1 MALPTDLTAIQQ
13 YAIDLVSYV
22 FMWLSS
28 PTFYAQCAFV
38 MIAVALA
45 YVVGRFVVS
54 RLLMRKAN
62 DKNADSIMHGLKQWL
77 YDADDLIKLL
87 INVIAL
93 AIAIEVSL
101 AVVQQDGLVR
111 LAQGVAM
118 ALFCRALIT
127 RYVINGLLK
136 TFFKWTV
143 LPMVILY
150 VVGWLERTVSYL
162 DSVSLGVG
170 NIEFSLYGIFRTVFF
185 GLILFWLGR
194 ASNNAGQ
201 QFIRQRE
208 DIDIGTKEVFAK
220 LFEVLLIIT
229 IFFILL
235 QIIGINLTT
244 LAVFG
249 GAVGV
254 GLGFGLQ
261 AIASN
266 FISGIILLL
275 DRSLLVGD
283 YIELEDGRK
292 GVIRKLSMR
301 CATLETFDG
310 KDIVVPNEKFITS
323 SFTNWTHKDTKQRY
337 FLEFQVAFKT
347 DLHALFPLL
356 KETVASHPQ
365 VISGEDV
372 PIEEQP
378 DAEISG
384 FGDSG
389 VNILIEYWMEGVDD
403 GKNRVGADLLLMI
416 WDVLKEHVVE
426 IPYPQRDIRIVH
438 EGKVDSKGNLS

>member
-1 MALPTDLTAIQQ
+1 VADIA
-13 YAIDLVSYV
+13 DDS
-22 FMWLSS
+22 
-28 PTFYAQCAFV
+28 V
-38 MIAVALA
+38 MR
-45 YVVGRFVVS
+45 G
-54 RLLMRKAN
+54 
-62 DKNADSIMHGLKQWL
+62 GKQWL

-87 INVIAL
+87 VNVVAL
-93 AIAIEVSL
+93 AIAIEISL
-101 AVVQQDGLVR
+101 AVVQQDGLIR
-111 LAQGVAM
+111 FAQGVAM
-118 ALFCRALIT
+118 AFFCRALIT
-127 RYVINGLLK
+127 RYVVNGLLK

-170 NIEFSLYGIFRTVFF
+170 NIEFSLYGIFRAVFF

-220 LFEVLLIIT
+220 LFEVLLII
-229 IFFILL
+229 IVFFILL

-301 CATLETFDG
+301 CATLETYDG

-323 SFTNWTHKDTKQRY
+323 SFTNWTHKDIKQRY
-337 FLEFQVAFKT
+337 SLEFQVAYKT

-356 KETVASHPQ
+356 RETVANHPQ
-365 VISGEDV
+365 VISGEGV
-372 PIEEQP
+372 PVEEQP

-389 VNILIEYWMEGVDD
+389 VSILIEYWMEGIDD

-416 WDVLKEHVVE
+416 WDTLKEHVVE
-426 IPYPQRDIRIVH
+426 IPYPQRDIRMV
-438 EGKVDSKGNLS
+438 EGGVKAGK

>member
-1 MALPTDLTAIQQ
+1 MTLPTDLAVIQQ
-13 YAIDLVSYV
+13 YAIDLVAYV

-38 MIAVALA
+38 IVAVALA
-45 YVVGRFVVS
+45 YVVGCFIVS
-54 RLLMRKAN
+54 RLLVRKV
-62 DKNADSIMHGLKQWL
+62 ADTADDSVIRGVKQWL

-87 INVIAL
+87 INVVAL
-93 AIAIEVSL
+93 AIAIEISL
-101 AVVQQDGLVR
+101 VVVQQDGLVR

-127 RYVINGLLK
+127 RYVVNGLLK

-150 VVGWLERTVSYL
+150 VVGWLGRTVNYL

-301 CATLETFDG
+301 CATLETYDG

-323 SFTNWTHKDTKQRY
+323 SFTNWTHKDIKQRY
-337 FLEFQVAFKT
+337 SLEFQVAYKT
-347 DLHALFPLL
+347 DLHALLPLL
-356 KETVASHPQ
+356 IETVASHPQ

-389 VNILIEYWMEGVDD
+389 VNILIEYWMDGVDD
-403 GKNRVGADLLLMI
+403 GKNRVGADLFLMI
-416 WDVLKEHVVE
+416 WDALKEHVVE
-426 IPYPQRDIRIVH
+426 IPYPQRDIHIVDGGH
-438 EGKVDSKGNLS
+438 KKK

>member
-1 MALPTDLTAIQQ
+1 VSSL
-13 YAIDLVSYV
+13 LVRKVADIADDS
-22 FMWLSS
+22 
-28 PTFYAQCAFV
+28 V
-38 MIAVALA
+38 MRGV
-45 YVVGRFVVS
+45 
-54 RLLMRKAN
+54 
-62 DKNADSIMHGLKQWL
+62 KQWL

-87 INVIAL
+87 VNVVAL
-93 AIAIEVSL
+93 AIAIEISL
-101 AVVQQDGLVR
+101 AVVQQDGLIR
-111 LAQGVAM
+111 FAQGVAM
-118 ALFCRALIT
+118 AFFCRALIT
-127 RYVINGLLK
+127 RYVVNGLLK

-170 NIEFSLYGIFRTVFF
+170 NIEFSLYGIFRAVFF

-220 LFEVLLIIT
+220 LFEVLLII
-229 IFFILL
+229 IVFFILL

-301 CATLETFDG
+301 CATLETYDG

-323 SFTNWTHKDTKQRY
+323 SFTNWTHKDIKQRY
-337 FLEFQVAFKT
+337 SLEFQVAYKT

-356 KETVASHPQ
+356 RETVANHPQ
-365 VISGEDV
+365 VISGEGV
-372 PIEEQP
+372 PVEEQP

-389 VNILIEYWMEGVDD
+389 VSILIEYWMEGIDD

-416 WDVLKEHVVE
+416 WDTLKEHVVE
-426 IPYPQRDIRIVH
+426 IPYPQRDIRMV
-438 EGKVDSKGNLS
+438 EGGVKAGK

>member
-1 MALPTDLTAIQQ
+1 MDTSVIKGFLTDLSI
-13 YAIDLVSYV
+13 LV
-22 FMWLSS
+22 M
-28 PTFYAQCAFV
+28 
-38 MIAVALA
+38 
-45 YVVGRFVVS
+45 
-54 RLLMRKAN
+54 
-62 DKNADSIMHGLKQWL
+62 QWL
-77 YDADDLIKLL
+77 TSLPFYVQLGIVL
-87 INVIAL
+87 
-93 AIAIEVSL
+93 L
-101 AVVQQDGLVR
+101 AVVAAYGLSQPLKRLPEGESRAQVFAKRLYLLRDMTIPLVYVLILGVAMRISDMVVEQDALVR
-111 LAQGVAM
+111 LVQGVAIVLLCHAM
-118 ALFCRALIT
+118 IRRVVLHNLLKSFFVWSMPPIVML
-127 RYVINGLLK
+127 YVI
-136 TFFKWTV
+136 
-143 LPMVILY
+143 
-150 VVGWLERTVSYL
+150 GWLAPTVAYL
-162 DSVSLGVG
+162 DRLHINLGH
-170 NIEFSLYGIFRTVFF
+170 IEFSVYGVMRTVFF
-185 GLILFWLGR
+185 GMVLFWSGR
-194 ASNNAGQ
+194 AINRIGQ
-201 QFIRQRE
+201 QVIRQRA
-208 DIDIGTKEVFAK
+208 DLDIGTKEVFVK

-229 IFFILL
+229 IFFVLL

-292 GVIRKLSMR
+292 GIIRQLSMR

-323 SFTNWTHKDTKQRY
+323 SFTNWTHKDIKQRY
-337 FLEFQVAFKT
+337 SLEFQVAYKT

-356 KETVASHPQ
+356 RETVANHPQ
-365 VISGEDV
+365 VISGEGV

-416 WDVLKEHVVE
+416 WDTLKEHVID
-426 IPYPQRDIRIVH
+426 IPYPQRDIRILD
-438 EGKVDSKGNLS
+438 GKGK

>member
-1 MALPTDLTAIQQ
+1 MTLPTDLAVIQQ
-13 YAIDLVSYV
+13 YAIDLVAYV

-38 MIAVALA
+38 IVAVALA
-45 YVVGRFVVS
+45 YVVGRFIVS
-54 RLLMRKAN
+54 RLLVRKV
-62 DKNADSIMHGLKQWL
+62 ADTADDSVIRGVKQWL

-87 INVIAL
+87 INVVAL
-93 AIAIEVSL
+93 AIAIEISL
-101 AVVQQDGLVR
+101 VVVQQDGLVR

-127 RYVINGLLK
+127 RYVVNGLLK

-150 VVGWLERTVSYL
+150 VVGWLERTVNYL

-170 NIEFSLYGIFRTVFF
+170 NIEFSLYGIFRAVFF

-201 QFIRQRE
+201 KFIRQRE

-301 CATLETFDG
+301 CATLETYDG

-337 FLEFQVAFKT
+337 SLEFQVAFKT

-356 KETVASHPQ
+356 KEAVASHPQ
-365 VISGEDV
+365 VISGEGV
-372 PIEEQP
+372 PLEEHP

-389 VNILIEYWMEGVDD
+389 VHILVEYWMEGVDD
-403 GKNRVGADLLLMI
+403 GKNRVGADLFLMI
-416 WDVLKEHVVE
+416 WDALKEHVVE
-426 IPYPQRDIRIVH
+426 IPHPQRDIHIVH
-438 EGKVDSKGNLS
+438 EGIKGSDE

>member
-1 MALPTDLTAIQQ
+1 M
-13 YAIDLVSYV
+13 
-22 FMWLSS
+22 
-28 PTFYAQCAFV
+28 
-38 MIAVALA
+38 
-45 YVVGRFVVS
+45 
-54 RLLMRKAN
+54 
-62 DKNADSIMHGLKQWL
+62 
-77 YDADDLIKLL
+77 
-87 INVIAL
+87 
-93 AIAIEVSL
+93 
-101 AVVQQDGLVR
+101 
-111 LAQGVAM
+111 
-118 ALFCRALIT
+118 
-127 RYVINGLLK
+127 
-136 TFFKWTV
+136 
-143 LPMVILY
+143 
-150 VVGWLERTVSYL
+150 
-162 DSVSLGVG
+162 
-170 NIEFSLYGIFRTVFF
+170 
-185 GLILFWLGR
+185 
-194 ASNNAGQ
+194 
-201 QFIRQRE
+201 
-208 DIDIGTKEVFAK
+208 
-220 LFEVLLIIT
+220 LLIIT
-229 IFFILL
+229 VFFILL

-310 KDIVVPNEKFITS
+310 KDVVVPNEKFITS

-337 FLEFQVAFKT
+337 SLTFQVAFKT
-347 DLHALFPLL
+347 DLHALLPLL

-365 VISGEDV
+365 VINGEGA

-389 VNILIEYWMEGVDD
+389 VSILIEYWMEGIDD

-416 WDVLKEHVVE
+416 WDTLKEHVVE

-438 EGKVDSKGNLS
+438 EGIKGSNK